1 MNNEQALGAVLG
13 RAVDLVQELASR
25 WERAAARAV
34 WFQVD
39 QWPDL
44 HRHALK
50 LHGCFT
56 GFCVAAGNLE
66 MADDDLALDV
76 SIACRP
82 ARYERDIAQFTTS
95 IIESNDQLLA
105 LYEMAASRASILTPE
120 ELASNMASE
129 AQSVTRSS
137 AALVAGPDGLVAF
150 AGAADLEEL
159 LQNVVRDLD
168 DGLETVVLRQ
178 HGPTRVDVIARRMHQ
193 VEGAVVL
200 AGKPG
205 KHVTT
210 PTVRLIEALADRTE
224 MLFHLEDMHATEVRR
239 AVLDRDANA
248 ASQLV
253 GCRAT
258 QPDADV

>member
-1 MNNEQALGAVLG
+1 
-13 RAVDLVQELASR
+13 
-25 WERAAARAV
+25 
-34 WFQVD
+34 
-39 QWPDL
+39 
-44 HRHALK
+44 
-50 LHGCFT
+50 
-56 GFCVAAGNLE
+56 
-66 MADDDLALDV
+66 
-76 SIACRP
+76 
-82 ARYERDIAQFTTS
+82 
-95 IIESNDQLLA
+95 
-105 LYEMAASRASILTPE
+105 
-120 ELASNMASE
+120 
-129 AQSVTRSS
+129 
-137 AALVAGPDGLVAF
+137 
-150 AGAADLEEL
+150 
-159 LQNVVRDLD
+159 
-168 DGLETVVLRQ
+168 
-178 HGPTRVDVIARRMHQ
+178 MHQ